1 MQIRAAGFSM
11 SPRPYGITL
20 PMSAV
25 IAFVI
30 YSAGSHSGV
39 QMRNCVHGM

>member
-1 MQIRAAGFSM
+1 MRAAGFSM
-11 SPRPYGITL
+11 SPRPYGIIL
-20 PMSAV
+20 PMSALV
-25 IAFVI
+25 AFVI